1 MLLCRQ
7 VPLGEATQP
16 FKYDIYLAHSVLDM
30 DWIAVELLPL
40 LEEEQGMKVFVE
52 TRDGALGVMAE
63 NIAR

>member
-1 MLLCRQ
+1 
-7 VPLGEATQP
+7 
-16 FKYDIYLAHSVLDM
+16 M